1 MLRSVSQKKDER
13 MKKIV
18 CGVVVAMLIG
28 CGGGG
33 SDSSNSCSTLKVA
46 NGDNCD
52 AKGSS
57 VVPIVQ
63 VRADGAVG
71 SCSGT
76 VVSPTA
82 ILTAA
87 HCVLS
92 NGPAFTE
99 IALGTAGGVAS
110 TANGTITQIT
120 YDRRYQALADGSA
133 LYDYAVIRIG
143 FNAGSA
149 PVPVLGSPYVG
160 PGQKFT
166 VFGYGLDEDGRDLFD
181 RINAGDTDQLLKAG
195 DMVVNSVAP
204 SGLLFEALFDST
216 GRSACPGDSG
226 GPAIVTVNGVS
237 AIAGVVSFGSRA
249 NCLSGSFVVFGSAGS
264 PAVQSFLRRAVPDA
278 QFL

>member
-1 MLRSVSQKKDER
+1 
-13 MKKIV
+13 MKKLVCCVVFAMIV
-18 CGVVVAMLIG
+18 G
-28 CGGGG
+28 CGSGGG
-33 SDSSNSCSTLKVA
+33 SDSSNSCSALKVS

-63 VRADGAVG
+63 VLADGAVG

-92 NGPAFTE
+92 SGAAVTE
-99 IALGTAGGVAS
+99 IALGTAAGVAS
-110 TANGTITQIT
+110 TANGTITKIT
-120 YDRRYQALADGSA
+120 YDRRYQVLADGTS

-149 PVPVLGSPYVG
+149 PVPVVGNPYVG

-166 VFGYGLDEDGRDLFD
+166 VFGYGLDEDGRSFVD
-181 RINAGDTDQLLKAG
+181 RFNAGDTDALLKAG
-195 DMVVNSVAP
+195 DMVVSSTSSN
-204 SGLLFEALFDST
+204 GLLFEALFDST

-226 GPAIVTVNGVS
+226 GPAIITVHGVS
-237 AIAGVVSFGSRA
+237 AVAGIVSFGSKA
-249 NCLSGSFVVFGSAGS
+249 NCLSGSFVDFGSVGS
-264 PAVQSFLRRAVPDA
+264 PAVQSFLRSVVPDA
-278 QFL
+278 QYL